1 MRLSRLWDNQSL
13 GIEPRDA
20 GHPEAMEAFER
31 RGRRH
36 ATRLS
41 AKIAVVGVALICGL
55 WAMIFYA
62 ARLESESALDRARAQ
77 GQNLSAAFAAEST
90 RILDTI
96 VSAMDVIAI
105 RIRDDPGL
113 RTGQLDTVRLT
124 AEIEAIVRPTVRAA
138 VLDAQGRVIYSTL
151 PAGADLA
158 DFSERPEF
166 RVHRDPGSPSLSI
179 GKPILDVPTH
189 PLGLPVT
196 RRIEGPDGSFLGV
209 LLFSLTPGHLTRLQ
223 QSVDLGRRG
232 SLAMICLDGLV
243 RARFTADWPD
253 GSFGVGTSV
262 RDSLFPADLPPGGV
276 TSYIHVSQIDDISRL
291 ITLRRMAEYD
301 LLVSVGTD
309 LDDILGDSRRLK
321 LLRMVVGAAVSLL
334 IGFLTLLLVREIWR
348 RTMREIE
355 LAREHG
361 LLEDAHAQILR
372 DRERLAAT
380 NRELIA
386 TAERADAANHAKS
399 QFLAS
404 MSHELRTPLH
414 AIIGFSELIKE
425 QAPRTGG
432 RSPVADYASD
442 ILVSGR
448 HLLELINTVL
458 DLSKVESGT
467 ALLTESVVSMAD
479 VVNASMISIRSQAA
493 ARRIRVEIVMPD
505 VPPMVEVDLT
515 KMRQVLI
522 NLLSNAVKFTPEGGG
537 VTVTVVSDARVGV
550 IVSVADTGIGMTE
563 AEMVVAMEPFGQV
576 DSTLSRQADGTGLGL
591 PLAQR
596 LVELHG
602 GRLSMRSVKGA
613 GTTVAVTLPPNRVR
627 SAREASRARGADVT
641 LRG

>member
-13 GIEPRDA
+13 GIGPMDA

-41 AKIAVVGVALICGL
+41 AKIAVVGIALICGL
-55 WAMIFYA
+55 WAVIIYA
-62 ARLESESALDRARAQ
+62 ANLESESALERARAQ
-77 GQNLSAAFAAEST
+77 GQNLTAAFAAEST

-96 VSAMDVIAI
+96 VSAMDHVTML
-105 RIRDDPGL
+105 IRDDPGL
-113 RTGQLDTVRLT
+113 SVGRLDSLRLT
-124 AEIEAIVRPTVRAA
+124 AEIESIIRPAVRAA
-138 VLDAQGRVIYSTL
+138 VLDANGRVIHSTL
-151 PAGADLA
+151 PIGASGIDFATRHEFLA
-158 DFSERPEF
+158 
-166 RVHRDPGSPSLSI
+166 HRDPGSPSLSI
-179 GKPILDVPTH
+179 GKPIHDLPGQ
-189 PLGLPVT
+189 PLALPVT
-196 RRIEGPDGSFLGV
+196 RRIEGRDGSFLGV
-209 LLFSLTPGHLTRLQ
+209 LLFSLAPGHLTRLH

-232 SLAMICLDGLV
+232 TLAMICRDGLV

-262 RDSLFPADLPPGGV
+262 NDSLFPADLPRGGV
-276 TSYIHVSQIDDISRL
+276 ASYIRVSQIDNVARL
-291 ITLRRMAEYD
+291 TTFRRMTEYD
-301 LLVSVGTD
+301 MLVSVGID

-321 LLRMVVGAAVSLL
+321 LLTMFVGAAVSLL

-355 LAREHG
+355 LAQEHG
-361 LLEDAHAQILR
+361 LLEEAHAQILR

-399 QFLAS
+399 QFLAN

-425 QAPRTGG
+425 QAPRTAG
-432 RSPVADYASD
+432 RSSIADYAAD
-442 ILVSGR
+442 ILISGR

-479 VVNASMISIRSQAA
+479 VVNASMISIRSQAE
-493 ARRIRVEIVMPD
+493 ARRIRVEVVMPD
-505 VPPMVEVDLT
+505 HPPMVEVDLT

-522 NLLSNAVKFTPEGGG
+522 NLLSNAVKFTPEGGR
-537 VTVTVVSDARVGV
+537 VTVTVARAPNGGVSVA
-550 IVSVADTGIGMTE
+550 VADTGIGMTD
-563 AEMVVAMEPFGQV
+563 AEMVIAMEPFGQV
-576 DSTLSRQADGTGLGL
+576 DSTLSRLADGTGLGL

-602 GRLSMRSVKGA
+602 GLLSIQSVKGK
-613 GTTVAVTLPPNRVR
+613 GTTVTVSLPPDRVR
-627 SAREASRARGADVT
+627 SPRLASRAMGADVT

>member
-13 GIEPRDA
+13 GIDPRDA
-20 GHPEAMEAFER
+20 GHPEVMEAFER
-31 RGRRH
+31 RGRRY
-36 ATRLS
+36 ATRLI
-41 AKIAVVGVALICGL
+41 AKIVVVGIALICGL
-55 WAMIFYA
+55 WAVIIYA

-77 GQNLSAAFAAEST
+77 GQNLSAAFATDST
-90 RILDTI
+90 KILDAI
-96 VSAMDVIAI
+96 VSAMDTIAI
-105 RIRDDPGL
+105 QIRDDPGL
-113 RTGQLDTVRLT
+113 RTGQLDTARLT

-138 VLDAQGRVIYSTL
+138 VLDAKGRVIHSTL
-151 PAGADLA
+151 PAGADLD
-158 DFSERPEF
+158 DFSQQPEF

-179 GKPILDVPTH
+179 GKPILDAPTH

-209 LLFSLTPGHLTRLQ
+209 LLFSLTPAHLTRLH

-232 SLAMICLDGLV
+232 TLAMICRDGLV

-262 RDSLFPADLPPGGV
+262 RDSLFPMDLPPGGV
-276 TSYIHVSQIDDISRL
+276 TSYISVSPIDNVARL
-291 ITLRRMAEYD
+291 FTLRRMTEYD
-301 LLVSVGTD
+301 LLVSVGID

-321 LLRMVVGAAVSLL
+321 LLTIFVGAAVSLL

-361 LLEDAHAQILR
+361 LLEEAHAQILR

-399 QFLAS
+399 QFLAN

-432 RSPVADYASD
+432 RSPIADYASD

-448 HLLELINTVL
+448 HLQELINTVL

-493 ARRIRVEIVMPD
+493 ARRIGVEIVMPD

-522 NLLSNAVKFTPEGGG
+522 NLLSNAVKFTPEGGR
-537 VTVTVVSDARVGV
+537 VTVTVATAAKGGV

-576 DSTLSRQADGTGLGL
+576 DSTLSRLADGTGLGL

-602 GRLSMRSVKGA
+602 GLLSMRSVKGA
-613 GTTVAVTLPPNRVR
+613 GTTVTVTLPPDRVR
-627 SAREASRARGADVT
+627 SARLASRALGADVT

>member
-1 MRLSRLWDNQSL
+1 
-13 GIEPRDA
+13 
-20 GHPEAMEAFER
+20 MEAFER

-41 AKIAVVGVALICGL
+41 AKIAVVGIGLICGL
-55 WAMIFYA
+55 WAVIIYA

-77 GQNLSAAFAAEST
+77 GHNLTAAFAAEST

-96 VSAMDVIAI
+96 VSAMDQASIH
-105 RIRDDPGL
+105 IRDDPGL
-113 RTGQLDTVRLT
+113 SAGRLDTARLN
-124 AEIEAIVRPTVRAA
+124 AEINAIIRPAVSVA
-138 VLDAQGRVIYSTL
+138 VLDANGRAIHSTL
-151 PAGADLA
+151 PVGLQQT
-158 DFSERPEF
+158 DFSQRSEF
-166 RVHRDPGSPSLSI
+166 RSHREPGSPSLAI
-179 GKPILDVPTH
+179 GKPIMDVPGE
-189 PLGLPVT
+189 PIPLPVT
-196 RRIEGPDGSFLGV
+196 RRIESRDGAFLGV
-209 LLFSLTPGHLTRLQ
+209 LLFSLSPTHLTRLH

-232 SLAMICLDGLV
+232 ALAMICPDGMI

-262 RDSLFPADLPPGGV
+262 HDGLFPADLLPGGV
-276 TSYIHVSQIDDISRL
+276 ASYIRVSQIDNIARL
-291 ITLRRMAEYD
+291 FTLRRMTDYN
-301 LLVSVGTD
+301 LLVSVGID

-321 LLRMVVGAAVSLL
+321 LLTMFVGAAVSLL

-361 LLEDAHAQILR
+361 LLEEAHAQILR

-399 QFLAS
+399 QFLAN

-432 RSPVADYASD
+432 RSSIADYAAD
-442 ILVSGR
+442 ILTSGR

-467 ALLTESVVSMAD
+467 ALLTESMVSMAD

-493 ARRIRVEIVMPD
+493 ARRIKVDVVMPD
-505 VPPMVEVDLT
+505 DPPMVEVDLT

-522 NLLSNAVKFTPEGGG
+522 NLLSNAVKFTPEGGSVKVTVARAPDGG
-537 VTVTVVSDARVGV
+537 VT
-550 IVSVADTGIGMTE
+550 VSVADTGIGMTE
-563 AEMVVAMEPFGQV
+563 AEMVIAMEPFGQV
-576 DSTLSRQADGTGLGL
+576 DSTLSRLADGTGLGL

-602 GRLSMRSVKGA
+602 GRLSMQSVKGQ
-613 GTTVAVTLPPNRVR
+613 GTTVTVSLPPDRVR
-627 SAREASRARGADVT
+627 SARLASRAMGADVT